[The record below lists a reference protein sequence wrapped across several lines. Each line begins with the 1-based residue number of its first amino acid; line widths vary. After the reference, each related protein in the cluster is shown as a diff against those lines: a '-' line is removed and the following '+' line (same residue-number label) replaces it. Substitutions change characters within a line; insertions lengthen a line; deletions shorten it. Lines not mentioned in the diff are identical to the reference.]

1 MTTSGSGYFVTG
13 GTLPT
18 GSKSYVERRA
28 DRELLEALHAGEFC
42 YILTARQMG
51 KSSLMVRTA
60 SRLREQG
67 VSVAVLDLTAIG
79 QNVTPAQWYD
89 GLAQRLGRQ
98 LRLEDEIDDYWLDQ
112 EKLGPCQRLF
122 GALRDIALP
131 RQKSSLVVFVD
142 EIDAIR
148 SLPFRPDEF
157 FAAIRELYNRRTEDP
172 ELNRVT
178 FCLLGVATPSDLI
191 QDSRTTPFNIG
202 RRIAL
207 SDFTSAEA
215 EPLAEGLT
223 HGLDNHVDMSIDEAR
238 QVLARILYWT
248 GGQPFL
254 TQRFC
259 RAIKERNDAIAD
271 LEKKLRRRKDVDA
284 LCNELFL
291 SHRSRESDDNLALVR
306 NRLLNSDVDRAA
318 LLDIYRRVH
327 LGRHVDDDE
336 TSPAINRLRLAGIVR
351 AQQGRLH
358 LRNRIYREVFDQK
371 WIQAS
376 LPEPEKLRQR
386 QAFRSGL
393 KRGLVAGLVLLV
405 GLLTLAYFAQESLR
419 EIGILRASSTI
430 GSAYENLVR
439 YHDTSEIHREVEMQ
453 GTKIT
458 YPSTNRFWL
467 EPPDRLRIDVV
478 MSLVADEMRLVMIR
492 NGTNMWI
499 HAPDSQTYLHKTVT
513 NSLADTLDYFATA
526 SGANIED
533 TLYRFLAVREA
544 RIDPGTA
551 LRRESQGM
559 QLLNQERLD
568 KSSVNVFGWERRT
581 LNSRRE
587 PTNAPVSAWVE
598 PLTGTVRRLR
608 TDYTGIQTETFV
620 GRNPTAIPMQK
631 VVIDVTHLDPQIN
644 PPPFP
649 PEIFR
654 FEPPPQSKK
663 VQNFTDL
670 NRFRGTRPNRPDGR
684 PTSRPDSQFFRNQ
697 STRETVDPRPII
709 PPRSPGAERPLV
721 DISQYYNASLAD
733 SWLDPARKLDL
744 AALGPGPHR
753 INGTD
758 FDVRGIL
765 QLSGTSNPLW
775 TNRFP
780 RQITGIP
787 IQQRSRRIHFLHGT
801 SGSAPLGS
809 HVASFIVRYEDG
821 HDRLIPVHYG
831 YDVRDWLGH
840 VSPDEVGRGL
850 RPGWTGTNSV
860 GIPLQLFHQLW
871 WNPRTEVDI
880 RSIDFVSVHPESA
893 PFLLAITVED

>member
-18 GSKSYVERRA
+18 GSKSYVERKA

-131 RQKSSLVVFVD
+131 RQKTSLVVFVD

-207 SDFTSAEA
+207 SDFTPEEA
-215 EPLAEGLT
+215 EPLSEGLT

-259 RAIKERNDAIAD
+259 RAIKERNDAISD

-284 LCNELFL
+284 LCNDLFL

-351 AQQGRLH
+351 ANQGRLL

-393 KRGLVAGLVLLV
+393 RRGLVAGLVLLV

-492 NGTNMWI
+492 NGSNVWI

-559 QLLNQERLD
+559 QLLNQERLH

-587 PTNAPVSAWVE
+587 PTNAPISAWVE

-644 PPPFP
+644 PPAFA

-684 PTSRPDSQFFRNQ
+684 PNSRPDPQFSRNQ
-697 STRETVDPRPII
+697 SNRETVDPRPII

-721 DISQYYNASLAD
+721 DISQYYNASLSD

-744 AALGPGPHR
+744 VALGPGPHR
-753 INGTD
+753 IDGSD

-780 RQITGIP
+780 RQLTGIP
-787 IQQRSRRIHFLHGT
+787 IQQRSRRLHFLHGT

-809 HVASFIVRYEDG
+809 HVASFIIRYEDG

-840 VSPDEVGRGL
+840 TSSEEAGRGL
-850 RPGWTGTNSV
+850 RPSWTGTNSV
-860 GIPLQLFHQLW
+860 GIPIQLFHQLW
-871 WNPRTEVDI
+871 WNPRSEVDI
-880 RSIDFVSVHPESA
+880 RSIDFVSVHPDSA